1 MGRRRTHTEF
11 AELPDEEY
19 RRAVGN
25 KRSKAYYAR
34 KREDIVSPRMLKK
47 VEDLRRLYE
56 SLSVSLSAKGIPLAF
71 PPELR
76 PVLPPAPAPAPALD
90 AEPPAATA

>member
-11 AELPDEEY
+11 ADLPDDEY

-34 KREDIVSPRMLKK
+34 KREDVVSPRLMKK

-56 SLSVSLSAKGIPLAF
+56 SL

-76 PVLPPAPAPAPALD
+76 PVLAPAP
-90 AEPPAATA
+90 EPVATA

>member
-11 AELPDEEY
+11 ADLPEEEY

-34 KREDIVSPRMLKK
+34 KREDVVPSRLMKK

-56 SLSVSLSAKGIPLAF
+56 SL

-76 PVLPPAPAPAPALD
+76 PVLAPAPAETPV
-90 AEPPAATA
+90 ATA

>member
-11 AELPDEEY
+11 ADLPEEEY

-34 KREDIVSPRMLKK
+34 KREDVVPSRLMKK

-56 SLSVSLSAKGIPLAF
+56 SL

-76 PVLPPAPAPAPALD
+76 PVLMPVQ
-90 AEPPAATA
+90 EPVATA